1 MTWHWLVIG
10 LCGAWV
16 AFAYAGY
23 PLALWWLARCSPR
36 PVRAADRFPPV
47 SVVVAVRNGE
57 ALLRRKLEATLSL
70 GYPGDVE
77 VLVASDGSTDG
88 TDAIARSMADRG
100 VVLVRS
106 AERRGK
112 EAAQAAAIQK
122 ARGEILVFTDL
133 AAELEPGA
141 LRQIVRPFADPSV
154 GCVSSEDVVDPAGEG
169 TYVRLEMALRRLET
183 RAATLV
189 GVSGSCFAVRRELCS
204 PWPADLAS
212 DFRSALEACRRG
224 MRAVAEPGARACFG
238 TAQENTA
245 EWQRKVRTVRRGL
258 AVLCAYRD
266 LLHPRQGRVALSLWG
281 HKVARYTSPFALVAI
296 LVASA
301 LAAPASELAALLL
314 ATQLAVYAAGA
325 TGLWGGPAA
334 RWAPTRLA
342 AFFLL
347 VNASIVVA
355 WIHHLS
361 GRRVV
366 TWEPTQREA

>member
-23 PLALWWLARCSPR
+23 PLALWWLARRSPR
-36 PVRAADRFPPV
+36 PVRAADRFPPL

-57 ALLRRKLEATLSL
+57 TLLRRKLEATLSL
-70 GYPGDVE
+70 DYPGEVE
-77 VLVASDGSTDG
+77 ILVASDGSTDG
-88 TDAIARSMADRG
+88 TDAISRSMADRG

-106 AERRGK
+106 SERRGK

-133 AAELEPGA
+133 AAELEPEA
-141 LRQIVRPFADPSV
+141 LRRIARPFADPTV
-154 GCVSSEDVVDPAGEG
+154 GCVSSEDVVDSAGEG

-183 RAATLV
+183 RASTLV
-189 GVSGSCFAVRRELCS
+189 GVSGSCFAVRRELGS

-224 MRAVAEPGARACFG
+224 MRAVAEPGARARFG

-245 EWQRKVRTVRRGL
+245 EWQRKVRTVLRGL

-296 LVASA
+296 LAASA

-314 ATQLAVYAAGA
+314 ATQLAVCAAGA
-325 TGLWGGPAA
+325 AGLWGGPAA
-334 RWAPTRLA
+334 RWAPTRLG